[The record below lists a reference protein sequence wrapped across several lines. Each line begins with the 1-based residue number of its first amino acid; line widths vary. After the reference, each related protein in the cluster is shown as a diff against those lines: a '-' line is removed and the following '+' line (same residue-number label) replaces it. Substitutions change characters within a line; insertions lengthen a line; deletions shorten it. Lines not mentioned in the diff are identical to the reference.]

1 MTIWNIMFP
10 LLRKSIMYQILSLMI
25 MIRKIVGRLWSN
37 YYENILNELE
47 RSEIKHSFKIIL
59 YFIQATSFYG
69 KVDGMEGLDWVL

>member
-1 MTIWNIMFP
+1 MNGGGYIKRHVFI
-10 LLRKSIMYQILSLMI
+10 LLTLHSQKFLHFF
-25 MIRKIVGRLWSN
+25 
-37 YYENILNELE
+37 ILNELE